1 MQDDGPI
8 PAGLTRRGALAL
20 LASLAPAAAFAAPY
34 PERPVRLIV
43 PLAPGGPA
51 DTSARVFAPYLSA
64 ALGQNVLV
72 ENRPG
77 ASAVIGTESVVRAAP
92 DGYTVLFGS
101 SSTFAINPAV
111 MKNLRFDAHKELR
124 LIGLI
129 CYTPHVLVVRASVP
143 AQTFPELVRLAK
155 AQPDT
160 LIYASSGNGGA
171 IHLAS
176 ELVKLEAGIDL
187 RHLPYRGGGPAV
199 LGLLAGDAQIFINDL
214 STTIQHIRNGRL
226 RPLAMAWTTR
236 SPQLP
241 DVPTFAELGFPAVIS
256 TSWFGLAAPVATPA
270 DVIARLDQA
279 MRQAFAAPEYQAAL
293 KHIGFEQFIL
303 DADQSIAF
311 IKREIDKWSAVARS
325 ANIQID

>member
-226 RPLAMAWTTR
+226 RPLAMAWTAR

>member
-1 MQDDGPI
+1 M
-8 PAGLTRRGALAL
+8 
-20 LASLAPAAAFAAPY
+20 
-34 PERPVRLIV
+34 RLIV

-124 LIGLI
+124 LIGLV

-176 ELVKLEAGIDL
+176 ELVRREAGIDL

-199 LGLLAGDAQIFINDL
+199 LGLLAGDAQVFINDV

-226 RPLAMAWTTR
+226 RPLAMAWTAR

-241 DVPTFAELGFPAVIS
+241 DVPTFAEVGFPAVIS
-256 TSWFGLAAPVATPA
+256 TSWFGLAAPAATPA
-270 DVIARLDQA
+270 DIIARLEQA
-279 MRQAFAAPEYQAAL
+279 MRQAFSAPEYQAAL
-293 KHIGFEQFIL
+293 TRIGFEQFTL
-303 DADQSIAF
+303 DADQSTAF
-311 IKREIDKWSAVARS
+311 IRREIDKWSAVAK
-325 ANIQID
+325 AVNIQVE

>member
-1 MQDDGPI
+1 MQDNGPTE
-8 PAGLTRRGALAL
+8 LTRRGAFGL

-51 DTSARVFAPYLSA
+51 DTSARVFAPYFSA

-124 LIGLI
+124 LIGLV

-155 AQPDT
+155 AQPDA

-176 ELVKLEAGIDL
+176 ELVKREAGIDL

-199 LGLLAGDAQIFINDL
+199 LGLLAGDAQVFINDV

-226 RPLAMAWTTR
+226 RPLAMAWTAR

-241 DVPTFAELGFPAVIS
+241 DVPTFAEVGFPAVIS
-256 TSWFGLAAPVATPA
+256 TSWFGLAAPAATPA

-279 MRQAFAAPEYQAAL
+279 MRQAFSASEYQAAL

-303 DADQSIAF
+303 DADQSMAF
-311 IKREIDKWSAVARS
+311 IKREIDKWSAVAKS